1 MQENLK
7 LGFYCKIWNLLFK
20 KNILNTF
27 YELQNRYVWQKQQ
40 VHTAVKLTDFT
51 ADFTAGFAWNYN
63 YPLNKNIYIKSDDNN
78 KTDKKQ
84 NRLPNKTMYNMVI
97 MFTQI
102 QGTFQ
107 LRY

>member
-7 LGFYCKIWNLLFK
+7 LGFYCTIWNLLFK

-27 YELQNRYVWQKQQ
+27 YQLQNIYVWQKQQ

-63 YPLNKNIYIKSDDNN
+63 YPLNKNNIYRKSNDNN
-78 KTDKKQ
+78 KTDNKQ
-84 NRLPNKTMYNMVI
+84 NRLPNQTM
-97 MFTQI
+97 
-102 QGTFQ
+102 
-107 LRY
+107 

>member
-7 LGFYCKIWNLLFK
+7 LGFYSTIWNLIFK

-27 YELQNRYVWQKQQ
+27 YQSQNRYVWQKQQ

-63 YPLNKNIYIKSDDNN
+63 YPLNKNIYRKSNDNN
-78 KTDKKQ
+78 KTDNKQ
-84 NRLPNKTMYNMVI
+84 NRLPNKTM
-97 MFTQI
+97 
-102 QGTFQ
+102 
-107 LRY
+107 